1 MGHAADPA
9 FTLYH
14 QVLNRAV
21 WSPLTVSR
29 VLLLL
34 LLTAFLPPTAALE
47 LVIDEHLERRWGPRI
62 LKRGHYRDPLLSGK
76 GLAVSTSGLRWI
88 CVMLLVPLP
97 WTTSLWA
104 LPFLTILTTPPVV
117 DTATSQRH
125 KTITI
130 WAQQVVILVRRWL
143 PTRAITLLGD
153 GNYSSLDLGN
163 TCVRQ
168 QVRLLVP
175 LRLDANLFAPPQAR
189 RPGQRGAPRVKGQT
203 LPKLASLLT
212 DPATAWTRGTLPWY
226 AQGCYELE
234 WCSGQAFWYHGGK
247 APLPIRWVLT
257 RDPVGTHPPHA
268 YLQTELSAATIPAA
282 PADAAPSSEFGSPP
296 SPVYR

>member
-1 MGHAADPA
+1 
-9 FTLYH
+9 
-14 QVLNRAV
+14 
-21 WSPLTVSR
+21 
-29 VLLLL
+29 
-34 LLTAFLPPTAALE
+34 
-47 LVIDEHLERRWGPRI
+47 
-62 LKRGHYRDPLLSGK
+62 
-76 GLAVSTSGLRWI
+76 
-88 CVMLLVPLP
+88 
-97 WTTSLWA
+97 
-104 LPFLTILTTPPVV
+104 
-117 DTATSQRH
+117 
-125 KTITI
+125 
-130 WAQQVVILVRRWL
+130 VILVRRWL

-153 GNYSSLDLGN
+153 GNYSSLDLGT

-282 PADAAPSSEFGSPP
+282 PAEAAPSSEFGSPP